1 MDVSHLPRHAGRLIL
16 SVFCELDLRLAWR
29 TSEETPSQRKELAMA
44 MEAEDFRFL
53 WEEPRLDVESMEL
66 DQFKAYWK
74 LDCIVGRPR
83 SSHAFFRMNSSGL
96 SQFALSHTV
105 QRWDTLGSLVRKYDV
120 QVISILLPLCLKFS
134 TLLVA
139 WEGNLMSGEVF
150 RPRLFFGFRVQFV
163 VVSAIFSLFEGDARH
178 SFLWIFSRI

>member
-1 MDVSHLPRHAGRLIL
+1 
-16 SVFCELDLRLAWR
+16 
-29 TSEETPSQRKELAMA
+29 MA

-105 QRWDTLGSLVRKYDV
+105 QRWDTLGSLVHKYDV
-120 QVISILLPLCLKFS
+120 QVSSILLPLCLKFS
-134 TLLVA
+134 TL
-139 WEGNLMSGEVF
+139 
-150 RPRLFFGFRVQFV
+150 
-163 VVSAIFSLFEGDARH
+163 
-178 SFLWIFSRI
+178 